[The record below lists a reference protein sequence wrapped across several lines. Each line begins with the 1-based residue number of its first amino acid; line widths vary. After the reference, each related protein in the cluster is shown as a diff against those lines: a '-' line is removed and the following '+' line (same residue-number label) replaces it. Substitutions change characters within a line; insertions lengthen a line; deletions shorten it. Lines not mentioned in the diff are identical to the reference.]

1 MFQGAWAIK
10 APGTFNKIPAKYKA
24 FAAYKLAEH
33 WAIGGVSLVFG
44 IASACLVAASRNIA
58 IADALVACSRIQG
71 PTTLIALAFLLL
83 AKPGQPKPKRK

>member
-1 MFQGAWAIK
+1 M
-10 APGTFNKIPAKYKA
+10 YLA

-44 IASACLVAASRNIA
+44 VLSACLVAALRHIA
-58 IADALVACSRIQG
+58 ITDALVACSRIQG
-71 PTTLIALAFLLL
+71 PTTLITLAFLLL

>member
-44 IASACLVAASRNIA
+44 VLSACIVAASRNIA
-58 IADALVACSRIQG
+58 ISEALVACSRIQG

>member
-1 MFQGAWAIK
+1 MR
-10 APGTFNKIPAKYKA
+10 
-24 FAAYKLAEH
+24 EH

-44 IASACLVAASRNIA
+44 VASACLVAAMRSLA
-58 IADALVACSRIQG
+58 ITDALVACIRIQG